1 MTVSTS
7 KSRVF
12 FGWWTVVVAGVV
24 SGLGIGF
31 YYYGFSAL
39 FKPIALE
46 LGITRATTSGA
57 AGVGFMVG
65 SFLAPL
71 VGWIV
76 DKFGPKLTILMG
88 MLITIIG
95 LILMNFVNSIWGFYL
110 VWGLMLGLGVN
121 LGLTIAID
129 KALTNWFVRKIGLA
143 IGSKFALLGFIC
155 AITLPTV
162 SWLVSKVG
170 WRITCLIWA
179 GIITAGIPF
188 ILAFVRNKRPEYY
201 GLLPDGEENGSHSE
215 RRMEPSIEEP
225 GSYAPGFQTSE
236 FSLRETMKTKAYWIL
251 ILCSGTNFFVMT
263 SFNTHCIPFLTEMN
277 IDPVVAGE
285 MMGIMLLFTIPS
297 RFIAGVFAD
306 RVGKNRMNLLVGLP
320 FFLQAIGFGAFLV
333 NQSSFA
339 IYVLLILYGI
349 AHGLPT
355 PLLIVLISRYFG
367 RKAFGSIFGTCFL
380 FGSPF
385 ALFSPIIVGWI
396 FDTTDS
402 YQIAFVL
409 FTSMALFTTL
419 MFIFLRPPA
428 HKVPSIT

>member
-1 MTVSTS
+1 MT
-7 KSRVF
+7 
-12 FGWWTVVVAGVV
+12 GVV

-46 LGITRATTSGA
+46 LGISRATTSGA

-76 DKFGPKLTILMG
+76 DKFGPRLTTLIG

-95 LILMNFVNSIWGFYL
+95 LILMNFINSTWGFYL

-129 KALTNWFVRKIGLA
+129 KALTNWFIRKIGLA
-143 IGSKFALLGFIC
+143 IGTKFALLGFVC
-155 AITLPTV
+155 AMTLPTV
-162 SWLVSKVG
+162 SRLVSKVG
-170 WRITCLIWA
+170 WRMTCLIWA
-179 GIITAGIPF
+179 AVITAGIPF
-188 ILAFVRNKRPEYY
+188 ILTFVRNKKPEYY
-201 GLLPDGEENGSHSE
+201 GLLPDGEEIRPCSE
-215 RRMEPSIEEP
+215 SRRESSIDWP
-225 GSYAPGFQTSE
+225 VSYASGLQVPE
-236 FSLRETMKTKAYWIL
+236 FSLRQAMKTASYWIL
-251 ILCSGTNFFVMT
+251 IVCSGINFFIIT
-263 SFNTHCIPFLTEMN
+263 GFNTHCIPFLTGMD
-277 IDPVVAGE
+277 IDPIVAGS
-285 MMGIMLLFTIPS
+285 MMGIMLFFTIPS
-297 RFIAGVFAD
+297 RFIAGVFSD

-320 FFLQAIGFGAFLV
+320 FFLQAIGFGVFLAI
-333 NQSSFA
+333 QSSFT
-339 IYVLLILYGI
+339 IYALLILYGI

-396 FDTTDS
+396 FDTTNS
-402 YQIAFVL
+402 YRIAFVL
-409 FTSMALFTTL
+409 FTSLALFGVFLL
-419 MFIFLRPPA
+419 MLL
-428 HKVPSIT
+428 KVPIRLAKTQNIHDFVSI